1 VDSSAPEKGSAWW
14 SRSRGLAK
22 PVYASWVASLGG
34 PARNSARI
42 LVWARTAEGYCIG
55 SPARFSYGDEMGW
68 THLGWHEI
76 EHGTWN
82 SETAVLS
89 WTRHGGGR
97 GAVQLTQPG
106 RMPEL
111 FRERIAATIA
121 LERFVPLAGDR
132 GVTITARRNL
142 DDAGSICWHST
153 LTRGL
158 TWQTEG
164 VREAV
169 DEAMARLRGE
179 YDLG

>member
-1 VDSSAPEKGSAWW
+1 
-14 SRSRGLAK
+14 
-22 PVYASWVASLGG
+22 
-34 PARNSARI
+34 
-42 LVWARTAEGYCIG
+42 
-55 SPARFSYGDEMGW
+55 DESDW

-97 GAVQLTQPG
+97 GSVQLTQPG

-121 LERFVPLAGDR
+121 LERFVPLAGER

-142 DDAGSICWHST
+142 DDAGSISWHST

-179 YDLG
+179 YDLS

>member
-1 VDSSAPEKGSAWW
+1 
-14 SRSRGLAK
+14 
-22 PVYASWVASLGG
+22 
-34 PARNSARI
+34 
-42 LVWARTAEGYCIG
+42 LVWARTADGYCIG
-55 SPARFSYGDEMGW
+55 SPARFSYSDELDW

-76 EHGTWN
+76 ERGTWN

-97 GAVQLTQPG
+97 GSVPLTQPG

-121 LERFVPLAGDR
+121 LERFVPLAGER

-142 DDAGSICWHST
+142 EDEGSISWHST

-158 TWQTEG
+158 TWHTEG

>member
-1 VDSSAPEKGSAWW
+1 MNSSAPEKGSAWW

-22 PVYASWVASLGG
+22 PVYASWVASLGR
-34 PARNSARI
+34 PARNSGRI
-42 LVWARTAEGYCIG
+42 LVWARAADGYCIG
-55 SPARFSYGDEMGW
+55 TPARFSYGDETSW
-68 THLGWHEI
+68 SHLGWHEI

-82 SETAVLS
+82 SETALLS

-97 GAVQLTQPG
+97 GSVQLTEPG

-121 LERFVPLAGDR
+121 LERFVPLAGER

-142 DDAGSICWHST
+142 DDAGAISWHST

-164 VREAV
+164 VREAA
-169 DEAMARLRGE
+169 DQAMARLRLE

>member
-1 VDSSAPEKGSAWW
+1 
-14 SRSRGLAK
+14 
-22 PVYASWVASLGG
+22 
-34 PARNSARI
+34 
-42 LVWARTAEGYCIG
+42 LVWARTADGYCIG
-55 SPARFSYGDEMGW
+55 SPARFSYGDELDW

-82 SETAVLS
+82 SETAVLG

-97 GAVQLTQPG
+97 GSVHLTQPG

-121 LERFVPLAGDR
+121 LERFVPLAGER

-142 DDAGSICWHST
+142 EDAGSISWHST

-158 TWQTEG
+158 TWHTEG

-179 YDLG
+179 YGLG